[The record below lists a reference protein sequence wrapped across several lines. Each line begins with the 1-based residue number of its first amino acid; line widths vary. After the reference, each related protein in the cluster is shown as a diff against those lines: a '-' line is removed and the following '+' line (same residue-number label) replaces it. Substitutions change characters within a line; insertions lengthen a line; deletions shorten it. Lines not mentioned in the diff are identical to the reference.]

1 MSKKKK
7 ELYEW
12 TLVVKNSDTGQEF
25 PFVAVA
31 SAAWEAVDKAET
43 AFGPPH
49 EARIVRA
56 HEVFSFD
63 SDSEEV

>member
-1 MSKKKK
+1 MGENKKK

-12 TLVVKNSDTGQEF
+12 TMVVRNSETGLEY

-31 SAAWEAVDKAET
+31 SAAWKAVDKAET
-43 AFGPPH
+43 AFGPFY

-56 HEVFSFD
+56 HEVFTFGD
-63 SDSEEV
+63 